1 MGESEMS
8 LKKKKNRMKF
18 VEERESLGE
27 EDEFWAKMKEKWE
40 EIREDSRFELWWF

>member
-27 EDEFWAKMKEKWE
+27 EDEF
-40 EIREDSRFELWWF
+40 